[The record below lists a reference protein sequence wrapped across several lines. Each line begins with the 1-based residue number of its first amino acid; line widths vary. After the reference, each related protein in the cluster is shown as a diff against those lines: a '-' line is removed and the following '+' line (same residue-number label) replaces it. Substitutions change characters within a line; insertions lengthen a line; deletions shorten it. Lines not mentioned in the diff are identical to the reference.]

1 MSIFKKHIRT
11 LRAEVKAYLSEYQ
24 KAQSAVEK
32 AKADYEKSAEDT
44 KVFIARHMN
53 SPLEIARHKNR
64 TEQLFIIWQAS
75 KEELQKIN
83 DRRLDILNRVNE
95 IREELK
101 AEEEAAYQADPAKV
115 DTNTLLLL
123 NSGILRASDYEK
135 LFADAKSAGNITMIR
150 LIAQA
155 AAKLADTEKDK
166 TKRISLNN
174 LCDEARRCEHEE
186 VNVFDEYTSALKTG
200 IGSVEYHREV
210 NPEVVQY
217 FLDVT
222 ADCEDGE

>member
-83 DRRLDILNRVNE
+83 DRRLDILNKVNE
-95 IREELK
+95 TRDALK

-155 AAKLADTEKDK
+155 AEKLADTEKDK
-166 TKRISLNN
+166 NKRISLNN
-174 LCDEARRCEHEE
+174 LCAEARDCEHEE
-186 VNVFDEYTSALKTG
+186 VDAFDEYASALKTG
-200 IGSVEYHREV
+200 IGSEEYHREV
-210 NPEVVQY
+210 NPAVVQY

-222 ADCEDGE
+222 ADCED

>member
-83 DRRLDILNRVNE
+83 DRRLDILNKVNE
-95 IREELK
+95 TREELK

-155 AAKLADTEKDK
+155 AEKLADTEKDK
-166 TKRISLNN
+166 NKRISLNN
-174 LCDEARRCEHEE
+174 LCAEARDCEHEE
-186 VNVFDEYTSALKTG
+186 VDAFDEYASALKTG

-210 NPEVVQY
+210 SPEVVQY

-222 ADCEDGE
+222 ADCED

>member
-95 IREELK
+95 TREELK
-101 AEEEAAYQADPAKV
+101 AEEEANYQADPAKV

-135 LFADAKSAGNITMIR
+135 LFADARNAGNITMIR

-155 AAKLADTEKDK
+155 AEKLADTEKDK
-166 TKRISLNN
+166 NKRISLNN
-174 LCDEARRCEHEE
+174 LCAEARDCEHEE
-186 VNVFDEYTSALKTG
+186 VDAFDEYASALKTG
-200 IGSVEYHREV
+200 IGSAEYHREV
-210 NPEVVQY
+210 SPEVVQY

-222 ADCEDGE
+222 ADCED

>member
-53 SPLEIARHKNR
+53 SPLEIVRHKNR

-101 AEEEAAYQADPAKV
+101 AEEEANYQADPAKV
-115 DTNTLLLL
+115 DTNTMFLI

-155 AAKLADTEKDK
+155 AEKLADTEKDK
-166 TKRISLNN
+166 NKRISLNI

-186 VNVFDEYTSALKTG
+186 VDAFDEYASALKTG
-200 IGSVEYHREV
+200 IGSEEYHREV
-210 NPEVVQY
+210 NPAVVQY

-222 ADCEDGE
+222 ADCED